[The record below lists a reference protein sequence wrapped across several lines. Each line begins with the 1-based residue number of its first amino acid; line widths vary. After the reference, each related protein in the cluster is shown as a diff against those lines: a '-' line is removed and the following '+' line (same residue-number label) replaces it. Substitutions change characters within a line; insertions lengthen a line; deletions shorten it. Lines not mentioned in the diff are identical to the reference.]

1 MIKAFVKL
9 ELCLT
14 SALQTFV
21 DVFVDT
27 LFQWSLMC
35 TLVHISVHEN
45 YFSVQKFCF
54 GVYEI
59 KSKTYTRYLNCR
71 CIAKKKVI
79 GDFWKNFCS
88 RNLIILE
95 KL

>member
-27 LFQWSLMC
+27 LFQWSSMC
-35 TLVHISVHEN
+35 TLVHISIYEN
-45 YFSVQKFCF
+45 YFSVQEICY
-54 GVYEI
+54 GVHEI
-59 KSKTYTRYLNCR
+59 KFKTYTKY
-71 CIAKKKVI
+71 
-79 GDFWKNFCS
+79 S
-88 RNLIILE
+88 
-95 KL
+95 